1 MNLIL
6 EVRARRLQ
14 IANHFNQNICRS
26 RVLVI
31 LVITQYGA
39 SGLQF
44 QSVVPLWRL
53 LLQVLSKVVGNI
65 DKILEVSNVF
75 RWPHFY
81 PSLLEIILSKV
92 D

>member
-1 MNLIL
+1 MGTYACTNCLSFAGFFKDILCLVNLIL
-6 EVRARRLQ
+6 EVGARRLQ

-44 QSVVPLWRL
+44 QSVVPL
-53 LLQVLSKVVGNI
+53 
-65 DKILEVSNVF
+65 
-75 RWPHFY
+75 
-81 PSLLEIILSKV
+81 
-92 D
+92 